1 MKILVTGSSGLVGTA
16 LVSAL
21 ARRGHTLCR
30 LVRPQGAAG
39 EGVGSGSAEGR
50 GAGDSRGA
58 GALRD
63 YFGARGRCAAED
75 DAAIQIWR
83 WGKAGFRAAVDVVG
97 DARRPRRDF
106 AIRD

>member
-21 ARRGHTLCR
+21 ARRGHTVCR
-30 LVRPQGAAG
+30 LVRPQSAGG
-39 EGVGSGSAEGR
+39 EGATGG
-50 GAGDSRGA
+50 GA

-83 WGKAGFRAAVDVVG
+83 WRKAGFRAAVDVVG